1 MPRSALA
8 YQPGPNISQ
17 YHTFFEH
24 FVCGDEIGVQGRLN
38 HHVGQALAS
47 VCNAMDVDM
56 SFGAYQ
62 GCKDRPVSPGIPDIV
77 ALSGAWDLRIV
88 GIKTP
93 WVALHHLLYI
103 KYQGGLAYQLLLGK
117 LINWFSAM
125 LPISRNVNQDS
136 Y

>member
-1 MPRSALA
+1 M
-8 YQPGPNISQ
+8 
-17 YHTFFEH
+17 
-24 FVCGDEIGVQGRLN
+24 QGRLN

-77 ALSGAWDLRIV
+77 ALSGTLDLRIV
-88 GIKTP
+88 RIKTP

-103 KYQGGLAYQLLLGK
+103 KYQGGLAYRLLLGK
-117 LINWFSAM
+117 LINWFSAI
-125 LPISRNVNQDS
+125 LPKSQNVNQDS